1 MFIVAD
7 LVSLRQKHVVNSL
20 MKLAPDMLRERERER
35 GRERE
40 GGEKERHADRQAYTY
55 IET

>member
-20 MKLAPDMLRERERER
+20 MKLAPDMLRERERE
-35 GRERE
+35 GERER